1 MKEQDTGMDQNE
13 AVNSVCS
20 RRRCT
25 HETVSRKDLA
35 FGLCCA
41 IQDAEHRQKA
51 YSRSMLTK
59 TPAPWPGSLCRR
71 YAPSLPHKTYCLRW
85 QTGRG
90 GQNEDHAKP
99 DFKRWATLGFWRLM
113 SVDLQHSG
121 AWELAKKGDTSV
133 FL

>member
-1 MKEQDTGMDQNE
+1 MKEQDKSMDQNE

-85 QTGRG
+85 QTEGVDRMKTMPSPISKD
-90 GQNEDHAKP
+90 GQ
-99 DFKRWATLGFWRLM
+99 RL
-113 SVDLQHSG
+113 VF
-121 AWELAKKGDTSV
+121 GD
-133 FL
+133 